1 MGVREALDK
10 VLRRADLTADEASAA
25 LYEIVTGDVPATV
38 IAAFLVA
45 LRQKGE
51 TAEEVAG
58 FARTMRDNAVAVRPK
73 STGLVDTCGT
83 GGDGTGTANISTT
96 AAFVVAGAGL
106 PVAKHGNRALSSKA
120 GSADVLEVLGV
131 RLDLDAAQ
139 VARCIDEAG
148 IGFMF
153 APAFHPAMAKVMPV
167 RRELGIRTVF
177 NILGPLTNP
186 AHPSF
191 QLVGVGHPDLAEL
204 VAGALAS
211 LGVERALVVAGAG
224 GPDELTCAG
233 PNVVLTVQDG
243 KVERSTVSA
252 VDAELDENTLEAIR
266 GGSPNENAETL
277 RAVLEGK
284 PGAVADCVLFN
295 AGAALVAA
303 GRAGSIGEGVT
314 QARDVIAVGE
324 ALAALDRLVALC
336 ATFEI
341 ASPGTPTV

>member
-1 MGVREALDK
+1 MGVRDALDK
-10 VLRRADLTADEASAA
+10 VLGRADLTADEAAGSLA
-25 LYEIVTGDVPATV
+25 EIVAGDVPHTV

-58 FARTMRDNAVAVRPK
+58 FARTMRDNAVPVRPK
-73 STGLVDTCGT
+73 ATGLVDTCGT

-106 PVAKHGNRALSSKA
+106 AVAKHGNRALSSSS

-131 RLDLDAAQ
+131 RLDLDASQ

-148 IGFMF
+148 IGFIF
-153 APAFHPAMAKVMPV
+153 APAFHPAMATVMPV
-167 RRELGIRTVF
+167 RKELGIRTVF

-186 AHPSF
+186 ARPSF

-204 VAGALAS
+204 VAGALAA
-211 LGVERALVVAGAG
+211 LDVERALVVAGAG

-233 PNVVLTVQDG
+233 ANIVLTVHDG
-243 KVERSTVSA
+243 LVERSEVSA
-252 VDAELDENTLEAIR
+252 ADVDLDDNMLDAIR

-284 PGAVADCVLFN
+284 PGPVADCVMFN
-295 AGAALVAA
+295 AGAAFVAA
-303 GRAGSIGEGVT
+303 GRASSIREGVA
-314 QARDVIAVGE
+314 QSREVIAAGDAV
-324 ALAALDRLVALC
+324 AALDRLVALC
-336 ATFEI
+336 STL
-341 ASPGTPTV
+341 